1 MADRPT
7 MSMSRTGR
15 PRMRSRSVHIP
26 SHIPIASKAGKCR
39 TASAQ
44 RIPTKGKGAGKGK
57 KATKKSNK
65 AVAVVSS
72 DSEDLEVDFP
82 HYHPNQPHE
91 VPAELPQQPNQP
103 ADAPTE
109 EQQEP
114 GSPSQMIPLKNI
126 PQMLQWKMQN
136 NHKIQVTQTH
146 YQYSHPCTNGKQ
158 SIKLVLTLDLSFQG
172 HPMKMQKHIC

>member
-1 MADRPT
+1 MADRPM
-7 MSMSRTGR
+7 MSTSRVGR

-26 SHIPIASKAGKCR
+26 SHIPIASKAGKHR

-65 AVAVVSS
+65 AVIVVSS

-82 HYHPNQPHE
+82 HYHPNQPHK
-91 VPAELPQQPNQP
+91 VPKELPQQLNLS

-114 GSPSQMIPLKNI
+114 DHL
-126 PQMLQWKMQN
+126 
-136 NHKIQVTQTH
+136 
-146 YQYSHPCTNGKQ
+146 CR
-158 SIKLVLTLDLSFQG
+158 
-172 HPMKMQKHIC
+172 